1 MPQGQSERL
10 NDNSL
15 VSCHSIH
22 NRKHSGLGDWVIVM
36 TSTSSLSNFFS
47 SFVQALCFLNPL
59 IGSNYLINIFA
70 ELEEAKEQVSIWI
83 DHSKDPLLNPLDKE
97 KILRGLQKFERLS
110 SLWTTIFQYLIA
122 ALLFYLCL
130 YLFIERVSVEFVL
143 WSLNNPSFLGKRNHQ
158 KEAQKIQ
165 KWFSEIWNRVRQL
178 SSCDGSW
185 RKVTQRQYQLSIIQ
199 RRLFWRKNFQSNL
212 DPLDYSF
219 SFHIENNKNQ
229 RTKESLWSP
238 YSSR

>member
-1 MPQGQSERL
+1 
-10 NDNSL
+10 
-15 VSCHSIH
+15 
-22 NRKHSGLGDWVIVM
+22 M

-143 WSLNNPSFLGKRNHQ
+143 
-158 KEAQKIQ
+158 
-165 KWFSEIWNRVRQL
+165 
-178 SSCDGSW
+178 
-185 RKVTQRQYQLSIIQ
+185 
-199 RRLFWRKNFQSNL
+199 
-212 DPLDYSF
+212 
-219 SFHIENNKNQ
+219 
-229 RTKESLWSP
+229 
-238 YSSR
+238 